1 MSDRAS
7 LRSAITRFGLVQV
20 MACHSP
26 LSALLAEEA
35 GFDGLWASGFE
46 FSALMG
52 LPDASLVSM
61 TQHLEMMRAIADR
74 IRIPIVADIDTG
86 FGNAINV
93 MHAVRQYEAAGAAAV
108 VIEDKVFPKTT
119 SLLDGSRQELVS
131 IEEFQGKIAAAL
143 DARRSDDFVIVART
157 EALISGAGLEA
168 ALDRAREYQRAGA
181 DLILVHSKQKSPD
194 EIESFVR
201 SWDGTA
207 GIVIVPTAYPQ
218 MTVKR
223 IWALEKIKVVIYG
236 NHAIRAAIGAMQ
248 ATFARIMAEG
258 GIEGVDR
265 DISPV
270 KEVFRLQDLE
280 AIQRS
285 EQAFLR

>member
-74 IRIPIVADIDTG
+74 VRIPIVADIDTG

-119 SLLDGSRQELVS
+119 SLLDGGRQELVS

-157 EALISGAGLEA
+157 EALISGAGLEV

-201 SWDGTA
+201 RWDGTA

-236 NHAIRAAIGAMQ
+236 NHAIRTTIGAMQ

-285 EQAFLR
+285 EQTFLR